1 MKSLGNCWDQG
12 QVKECDSDYDSD
24 NEGVKVRPKN
34 DSFQFDMWYLPR
46 NDKFPE
52 TVTKNG

>member
-34 DSFQFDMWYLPR
+34 DSFQFDM
-46 NDKFPE
+46 
-52 TVTKNG
+52 